1 MIAYYIPNFDDLEK
15 LGIKKQSEVIDKLKE
30 YGFTTAKEIY
40 QCESIEKAYEKIQY
54 LEKNQDNLDYPI
66 DGAVIKEN
74 LIRFYDQLGT
84 TSKFPH

>member
-1 MIAYYIPNFDDLEK
+1 M
-15 LGIKKQSEVIDKLKE
+15 
-30 YGFTTAKEIY
+30 
-40 QCESIEKAYEKIQY
+40 
-54 LEKNQDNLDYPI
+54 NQDNLDYPI